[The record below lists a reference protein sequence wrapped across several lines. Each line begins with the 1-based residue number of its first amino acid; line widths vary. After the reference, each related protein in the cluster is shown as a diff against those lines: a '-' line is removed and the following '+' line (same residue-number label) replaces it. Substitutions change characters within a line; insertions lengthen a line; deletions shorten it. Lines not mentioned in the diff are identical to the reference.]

1 MLSSAAQE
9 AIGDGHKFGIQFFM
23 HKNCPKSSKKC
34 DVRTSHALTFRS
46 CKKNGRSSTKSDR
59 MSAKTAVTDK
69 VPKVNRSNFE
79 AILAIDGN

>member
-9 AIGDGHKFGIQFFM
+9 AIGDEHKWGIQHFM
-23 HKNCPKSSKKC
+23 HKNCPKSPKKS
-34 DVRTSHALTFRS
+34 DGRPSHALTFRS

-69 VPKVNRSNFE
+69 IPKVNRRNFE
-79 AILAIDGN
+79 AILAIDDN